1 MSQHTTLT
9 PSLGDAVADLADAC
23 GVPVDE
29 LVAEAVR
36 RYVDGEADPVR
47 GQARRL
53 AVRHQALL
61 RRLGE

>member
-1 MSQHTTLT
+1 MSQHTLT
-9 PSLGDAVADLADAC
+9 PSLGDAVADLADAR

-47 GQARRL
+47 DEARRL